1 MYFLQNNV
9 FGKFRKYENNLMS
22 DNFADNLLLLL
33 KSYFYRLTCQKINS
47 AINEGPDLK
56 IIHNYVNK

>member
-33 KSYFYRLTCQKINS
+33 KSYFYRLTS
-47 AINEGPDLK
+47 SE
-56 IIHNYVNK
+56 NKFCY